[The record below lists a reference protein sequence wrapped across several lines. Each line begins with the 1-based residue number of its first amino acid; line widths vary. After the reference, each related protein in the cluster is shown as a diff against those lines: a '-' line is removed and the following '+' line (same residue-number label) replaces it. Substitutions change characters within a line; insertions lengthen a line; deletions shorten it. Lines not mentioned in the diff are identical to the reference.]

1 MSSFFSKLFGEK
13 TFAYCVKVFPLN
25 IKSIN
30 PIQKYP
36 HITESY
42 ACTLKILVLMFLF
55 CKAEDKGRLI
65 NTLITFGICSTP
77 KESK

>member
-1 MSSFFSKLFGEK
+1 MKKKLVKSVKLF
-13 TFAYCVKVFPLN
+13 PLY

-42 ACTLKILVLMFLF
+42 ACVLKMFAVMFLLLRNF
-55 CKAEDKGRLI
+55 LI
-65 NTLITFGICSTP
+65 SFGMCSAP
-77 KESK
+77 KLSKYVIVLVFTHNAIQ